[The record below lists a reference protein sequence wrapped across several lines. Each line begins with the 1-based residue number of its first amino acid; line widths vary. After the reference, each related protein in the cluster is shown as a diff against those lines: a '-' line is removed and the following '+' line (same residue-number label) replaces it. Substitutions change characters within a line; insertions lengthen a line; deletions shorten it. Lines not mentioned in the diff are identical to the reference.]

1 MFYCTLHE
9 IVGWCRLE
17 AVWAM
22 GHVGGVGW
30 ERSVDYRNYL

>member
-1 MFYCTLHE
+1 MFYCMLHE

-22 GHVGGVGW
+22 GHVGWG
-30 ERSVDYRNYL
+30 EECRL